1 MPIRLE
7 DPETIYL
14 ELYRKLNNGWIV
26 IIGDSMAIDHIEW
39 QVYTP
44 NTHKNAELELII
56 SPLRQFMIG
65 RKRPELRNLLKL
77 KDDPDGWDS
86 LIAMSVTALPDG
98 RVLIESK
105 HFKAGTDRELYLEGF
120 VKALTGVNE

>member
-1 MPIRLE
+1 MPVRLE
-7 DPETIYL
+7 DPENAYL

-26 IIGDSMAIDHIEW
+26 IIGDSIAIDNIEW

-44 NTHKNAELELII
+44 NTHKNADLELIM
-56 SPLRQFMIG
+56 SPNRIFMIG

-86 LIAMSVTALPDG
+86 LIAMGVTALPDG

-120 VKALTGVNE
+120 VNDLIGVNE

>member
-7 DPETIYL
+7 DPENAYL

-26 IIGDSMAIDHIEW
+26 IIGDSMAIDNIEW

-44 NTHKNAELELII
+44 NTHKNADLELIM
-56 SPLRQFMIG
+56 SPNRIFMIG

-77 KDDPDGWDS
+77 KDDPEGWDS

-105 HFKAGTDRELYLEGF
+105 HFKPGTDRELYLESF
-120 VKALTGVNE
+120 VKDLIGVIE